1 MEKFSLKITVLFVF
15 LFILRDLN
23 AQTKLYLDQN
33 GKKIT
38 LREFKKRCNSSYLYN
53 CLSFKKDSI
62 VFSQI
67 FYKHQ
72 FGKISPQENEQVRKL
87 INKDSDFAIELNQII
102 VIKKHDNLLSY

>member
-1 MEKFSLKITVLFVF
+1 MENFSLKIIF
-15 LFILRDLN
+15 LFAILFISRDVN

-33 GKKIT
+33 GEKIS
-38 LREFKKRCNSSYLYN
+38 LQEFKKRCNSSYLYN

-72 FGKISPQENEQVRKL
+72 FGKISPQEYEQVRKL
-87 INKDSDFAIELNQII
+87 INKDSDFAIEPNQII
-102 VIKKHDNLLSY
+102 VIKKHDNLLS